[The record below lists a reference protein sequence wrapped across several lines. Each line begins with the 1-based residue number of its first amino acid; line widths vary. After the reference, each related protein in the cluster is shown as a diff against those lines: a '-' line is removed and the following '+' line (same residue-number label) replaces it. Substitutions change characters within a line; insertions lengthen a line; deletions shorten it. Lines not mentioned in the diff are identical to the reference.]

1 MAAPDP
7 MIYKQ
12 VLVVLVTAGVVIP
25 LFHRLKLSP
34 ILGFLLM
41 GILVGPSVL
50 GRAAADLPWLSRFV
64 VTDAEEIDQF
74 ADLGVVFLL
83 FMIGLELSFQRL
95 VSLRRLVF
103 GLGSLQVVASILAI
117 ALMASLFLGAT
128 EAVLVGAALSLSS
141 TAIVIELLSR
151 QKRLSSQAGRT
162 AFSVLLFQDLAVV
175 PLLLL
180 VGVLGRQENG
190 LWWVGLLMALF
201 QALVTIALVVVV
213 GRYVLSPFLRL
224 VAQTRSPDLFL
235 AAVLLIVVG
244 TALVTSL
251 SGLSMA
257 LGAFLAG
264 LVLAET
270 EFRREIETLIEPFKG
285 LLLGVFFL
293 LVGMTMDIA
302 DVAAHPFE
310 IMGFALL
317 LVALKALIVLGAGR
331 LFGIGWP
338 ALLETAL
345 LLGPGGEFA
354 FVMLGASVGAGLVT
368 TATAGTASVVVSLS
382 MVALPLLSLAGRKL
396 SQRVAVGREIPQEAM
411 VAPAG
416 DAHPKVIVA
425 GFGRVGKLVCGLLKE
440 HGIPYLAVD
449 TDPMQV
455 ARCRREGWVVYYGDA
470 ARASFLRTCG
480 AETAATLVVT
490 VDQPSKVDEIV
501 AVARTVNPELRVIVR
516 ARDETHAQHLYKAG
530 ASEAVPETIEA
541 SLQLAES
548 VLVESGVAMGLA
560 IASIHEHRDSYR
572 KLLGRPDRRRLVEA
586 QRRKAGEPAS

>member
-25 LFHRLKLSP
+25 LFHRLRISP

-50 GRAAADLPWLSRFV
+50 GRAAADVPWLSHLV
-64 VTDAEEIDQF
+64 ITDAEEIDQF

-103 GLGSLQVVASILAI
+103 GLGSLQVVASIVAI
-117 ALMASLFLGAT
+117 ALAASLFLGAT
-128 EAVLVGAALSLSS
+128 EAMLVGAALSLSS

-190 LWWVGLLMALF
+190 VWWVGLLMALL
-201 QALVTIALVVVV
+201 QALFTIALVVVV

-264 LVLAET
+264 LVRPSSGARS
-270 EFRREIETLIEPFKG
+270 RR
-285 LLLGVFFL
+285 
-293 LVGMTMDIA
+293 
-302 DVAAHPFE
+302 
-310 IMGFALL
+310 
-317 LVALKALIVLGAGR
+317 
-331 LFGIGWP
+331 
-338 ALLETAL
+338 
-345 LLGPGGEFA
+345 
-354 FVMLGASVGAGLVT
+354 
-368 TATAGTASVVVSLS
+368 
-382 MVALPLLSLAGRKL
+382 
-396 SQRVAVGREIPQEAM
+396 
-411 VAPAG
+411 
-416 DAHPKVIVA
+416 
-425 GFGRVGKLVCGLLKE
+425 
-440 HGIPYLAVD
+440 
-449 TDPMQV
+449 
-455 ARCRREGWVVYYGDA
+455 
-470 ARASFLRTCG
+470 
-480 AETAATLVVT
+480 
-490 VDQPSKVDEIV
+490 
-501 AVARTVNPELRVIVR
+501 
-516 ARDETHAQHLYKAG
+516 
-530 ASEAVPETIEA
+530 
-541 SLQLAES
+541 
-548 VLVESGVAMGLA
+548 
-560 IASIHEHRDSYR
+560 
-572 KLLGRPDRRRLVEA
+572 
-586 QRRKAGEPAS
+586 

>member
-7 MIYKQ
+7 TIYKP
-12 VLVVLVTAGVVIP
+12 VLVILVTAGVVIP
-25 LFHRLKLSP
+25 VFHRLRISS
-34 ILGFLLM
+34 ILGFLLV
-41 GILVGPSVL
+41 GILVGPNLL
-50 GRAAADLPWLSRFV
+50 GHLAGRFPWLSHV
-64 VTDAEEIDQF
+64 LVTDVEEIEQL

-95 VSLRRLVF
+95 IALRRLVF
-103 GLGSLQVVASILAI
+103 GMGALQVGITILAI
-117 ALMASLFLGAT
+117 GLLASLALEPA
-128 EAVLVGAALSLSS
+128 EAIVVGAALSLSS
-141 TAIVIELLSR
+141 TAIVIELLSQ
-151 QKRLSSQAGRT
+151 QKRLGSQTGRT

-180 VGVLGRQENG
+180 VSVLGRQENG
-190 LWWVGLLMALF
+190 VWWVGLLTALL
-201 QALVTIALVVVV
+201 QALVTIGLVVLV
-213 GRYVLSPFLRL
+213 GRFLLSPFLRL
-224 VAQTRSPDLFL
+224 VAQTQSSDLFL

-244 TALVTSL
+244 TALITSL

-293 LVGMTMDIA
+293 LVGMTMNVA

-310 IMGFALL
+310 VLGLALA
-317 LVALKALIVLGAGR
+317 LVCLKALVVMAAGWFFR
-331 LFGIGWP
+331 LQRSS
-338 ALLETAL
+338 LVETAL

-354 FVMLGASVGAGLVT
+354 FVLIGAAAAAGVVGAT
-368 TATAGTASVVVSLS
+368 TSGTVSVVVSLS
-382 MVALPLLSLAGRKL
+382 MVALPLLSLLGRKL
-396 SQRVAVGREIPQEAM
+396 SRKVAGEGLPQEAM
-411 VAPAG
+411 VVPPEG
-416 DAHPKVIVA
+416 EHPKVIVA
-425 GFGRVGKLVCGLLKE
+425 GYGRVGKLICGLLRE
-440 HGIPYLAVD
+440 HGIAYLAVD
-449 TDPMQV
+449 TDPNEV
-455 ARCRREGWVVYYGDA
+455 ARGRREGRSVYYGDA
-470 ARASFLRTCG
+470 ARAAFLRACG
-480 AETAATLVVT
+480 AEEATILVVT
-490 VDQPSKVDEIV
+490 VDQPEKVDAIV
-501 AVARTVNPELRVIVR
+501 AEARSVNPDLRVIVR

-572 KLLGRPDRRRLVEA
+572 KLLGRPNRRRMVEA
-586 QRRKAGEPAS
+586 ARRQAEKSAS